1 MIISVRRT
9 TTMIISN
16 RQTITIKISIRKTTA
31 MKISDGIASLKRCG
45 HEKSDSVTTFQKTV
59 SQSLNTSDFTFIS
72 DTAIV
77 II

>member
-45 HEKSDSVTTFQKTV
+45 HEKSECHYFSKNSVTVPEYQ
-59 SQSLNTSDFTFIS
+59 
-72 DTAIV
+72 
-77 II
+77 

>member
-1 MIISVRRT
+1 
-9 TTMIISN
+9 MIISN
-16 RQTITIKISIRKTTA
+16 GQTITIKISIRKTTA
-31 MKISDGIASLKRCG
+31 MKISDGTASLKRCG
-45 HEKSDSVTTFQKTV
+45 HKKSDSVTTFQKTV